1 MKSRFLRN
9 ISLFLFIFNYDS
21 SFFINCMCGTE
32 YQGKEPSEGATG
44 NVPQVDIPDASNKK
58 YSGM

>member
-1 MKSRFLRN
+1 
-9 ISLFLFIFNYDS
+9 
-21 SFFINCMCGTE
+21 MCGTE

-44 NVPQVDIPDASNKK
+44 NVLQVDITDASNKK

>member
-1 MKSRFLRN
+1 
-9 ISLFLFIFNYDS
+9 
-21 SFFINCMCGTE
+21 MCGIE

-44 NVPQVDIPDASNKK
+44 NVLQLDIPDASNKK

>member
-1 MKSRFLRN
+1 
-9 ISLFLFIFNYDS
+9 
-21 SFFINCMCGTE
+21 MCGTE

-44 NVPQVDIPDASNKK
+44 SVLQVDIPDASNNL

>member
-1 MKSRFLRN
+1 
-9 ISLFLFIFNYDS
+9 
-21 SFFINCMCGTE
+21 MCGTE

-44 NVPQVDIPDASNKK
+44 NVLQVDIPDASNKK

>member
-1 MKSRFLRN
+1 
-9 ISLFLFIFNYDS
+9 
-21 SFFINCMCGTE
+21 MCGTE

-44 NVPQVDIPDASNKK
+44 NVQQVDITDASNKK